1 MPNVNE
7 TVVRYLAAWNERDPK
22 RRRDLVAE
30 TWIEEGSYI
39 DAHPRATA
47 TPPSMQCL
55 PRRRRNSPATA

>member
-30 TWIEEGSYI
+30 T
-39 DAHPRATA
+39 
-47 TPPSMQCL
+47 
-55 PRRRRNSPATA
+55 